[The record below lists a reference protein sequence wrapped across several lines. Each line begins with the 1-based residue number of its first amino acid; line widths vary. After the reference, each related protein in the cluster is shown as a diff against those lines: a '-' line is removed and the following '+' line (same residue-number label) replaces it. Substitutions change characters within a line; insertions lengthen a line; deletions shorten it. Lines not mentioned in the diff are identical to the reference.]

1 MKCLVTGAAGFV
13 GSHLAERLL
22 RERHE
27 VIGVGPRGF
36 TGTEPGVVTDIFL
49 PAMMNKDAI
58 ESPG

>member
-27 VIGVGPRGF
+27 VIHEVDV
-36 TGTEPGVVTDIFL
+36 PGVILGWT
-49 PAMMNKDAI
+49 
-58 ESPG
+58 